1 MRDRVVTDELL
12 DEYRMW
18 LYASEKSLG
27 TIKKYFRYLRLFQ
40 EFMKGEEVN
49 KDRVIVWKEEMKK
62 AFLCQY
68 GECGSGGGE
77 RHFLNIVSGQNVQ
90 RKFIRINRKI
100 FWQEQQLLSVEEYK
114 RMVKTAQELGQEKL
128 ALLLQT
134 VCSTGIRISELQYI
148 TVEAADKGI
157 SEVDCKGRVRTIFL
171 TRQICWRLK
180 YYADKHGIQTGMIFV
195 TRNGKPLDR
204 SNIWRKM
211 QWLGIWAGVEAEK
224 IYPHNLRH
232 LFARSY
238 YDQERDLSRLADI
251 LGHSSINTTR
261 IYTIESGHSH
271 VMQMEKLNLT
281 I

>member
-62 AFLCQY
+62 HFCANTVNVALAAVNGFFKYCKWT
-68 GECGSGGGE
+68 ECAA
-77 RHFLNIVSGQNVQ
+77 
-90 RKFIRINRKI
+90 KFIRINRKI
-100 FWQEQQLLSVEEYK
+100 FWQEQQLLSAEEYK

-134 VCSTGIRISELQYI
+134 VCSTEIRISELQYI

-157 SEVDCKGRVRTIFL
+157 AEVDCKGRVRTIFL

-211 QWLGIWAGVEAEK
+211 QWLGIRAGVEAEK